1 MGPPI
6 SRASASAA
14 AQGTPRVEFRKRLV
28 DIENRTDPY
37 EAFPAD
43 PCQGV
48 VDGALEPFDVPSCIQ
63 ADWQRQPTPLT
74 ERRYGVCRWRPPGRL
89 IAT

>member
-1 MGPPI
+1 M
-6 SRASASAA
+6 
-14 AQGTPRVEFRKRLV
+14 

-48 VDGALEPFDVPSCIQ
+48 VDGALEPVDAPFHIQ
-63 ADWQRQPTPLT
+63 AEWEQQPPPLT
-74 ERRYGVCRWRPPGRL
+74 RRRYVSYFILKVYVAMLAWDFFST
-89 IAT
+89 IATHLHYARRTRR